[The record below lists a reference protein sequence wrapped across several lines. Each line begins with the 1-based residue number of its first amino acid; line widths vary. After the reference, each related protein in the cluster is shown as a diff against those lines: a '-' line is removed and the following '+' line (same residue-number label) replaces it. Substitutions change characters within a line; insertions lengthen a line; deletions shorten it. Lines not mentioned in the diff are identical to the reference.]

1 MHCSQDRT
9 LLTVQFAQHR
19 LLPVRS
25 PSRNLPSCFPTLP
38 SIHPAADVL
47 AMSCS
52 CKSGSKSGGDPPN
65 GPPPAEKCCDNTS
78 RKRRPDELPHF
89 FERFPNWHPIREA
102 RKFPCHIPTMAQ
114 TTIQPRALA
123 EWRTNFNCLPAS
135 FERQKEKNRI
145 RPRLLFF
152 FRHAWLWSPN
162 VRVHTRNHNNHYKL
176 AWIRR

>member
-1 MHCSQDRT
+1 MHCSQDRK

-47 AMSCS
+47 AMSCT
-52 CKSGSKSGGDPPN
+52 CKSGSKSGGTLQMDHRRPKN
-65 GPPPAEKCCDNTS
+65 VVTTL

-123 EWRTNFNCLPAS
+123 EWRTNFNCLPVL
-135 FERQKEKNRI
+135 FERQKEKI
-145 RPRLLFF
+145 RKTVIVPAFISSSDMPDSDRYI
-152 FRHAWLWSPN
+152 RMCACI
-162 VRVHTRNHNNHYKL
+162 RVTTTTTTN
-176 AWIRR
+176 